1 MTPYTILYCH
11 HYEQISGGETSLLEL
26 FRTLDRE
33 QFRPLLAG
41 PAEGPFPEAAR
52 ALGVEVIP
60 HAYRPLR
67 RIGALLGSGGR
78 LAKIAQDNNASLLH
92 ANAPVTNI
100 PAAIAGRI
108 ARRPVIWH
116 ARVLAGPGEI
126 DLDRHLS
133 FLPNLIIS
141 NSDAIRER
149 FRFRGKL
156 RQNAITIING
166 VDTGR
171 FHPGISGEAARQK
184 LSLPAEATV
193 FGVVGRI
200 SPIKGQATFIEAAI
214 ALLEK
219 YPKAQFLLIGAGLF
233 SGESAHERALR
244 NKVHE
249 RNLHDR
255 IHFCGYQSDV
265 RPFMAAL
272 DVCVVPSDQEG
283 CGRAIFE
290 AMAMEK
296 PVIGTGTGGTPEI
309 ITDEE
314 TGILIPARDPAA
326 LATAMERLLEDD
338 ALRKKMGGA
347 GRRKVEAQF
356 TLEAHALKTETAY
369 LKLLEG
375 VRSNG

>member
-1 MTPYTILYCH
+1 MTPYTVLYCH

-26 FRTLDRE
+26 FRSLDRDR
-33 QFRPLLAG
+33 FRPLLAG

-60 HAYRPLR
+60 LAYRPIR
-67 RIGALLGSGGR
+67 RVLALLGTGQR
-78 LAKIAQDNNASLLH
+78 LAKIARDNSASLLH

-108 ARRPVIWH
+108 AHLPVVWH
-116 ARVLAGPGEI
+116 ARVLAGPEEI

-133 FLPNLIIS
+133 RLPALIIS

-149 FRFRGKL
+149 FRFRG
-156 RQNAITIING
+156 RIRENAITIING

-171 FHPGISGEAARQK
+171 FHPNISGAEARQER
-184 LSLPAEATV
+184 SLPADACV

-200 SPIKGQATFIEAAI
+200 SPVKGQATFIESAI
-214 ALLEK
+214 LLLEK
-219 YPKAQFLLIGAGLF
+219 YPDARFLLIGAGLF
-233 SGESAHERALR
+233 AGEAAHERALR
-244 NKVHE
+244 DRVREK
-249 RNLHDR
+249 NLDGR
-255 IHFCGYQSDV
+255 ILFCGYQKDI

-283 CGRAIFE
+283 CGRAILE

-309 ITDEE
+309 ITGEE
-314 TGILIPARDPAA
+314 TGILIPPRDPAA
-326 LATAMERLLEDD
+326 LAAAMARLAADA
-338 ALRKKMGGA
+338 ALRKKMGQA

-356 TLEAHALKTETAY
+356 TLKIHTRKTEAAY
-369 LKLLEG
+369 LRLLNG
-375 VRSNG
+375 APSNG